1 MKGGSMVSWDRREFF
16 KLWSAQATGLVGQT
30 FSMLAMP
37 LVAILTL
44 HASPSTVAL
53 LVACFNLPTLLF
65 GLFAGVVIDRLPR
78 RSVLIVADIGRAV
91 ILCSIP
97 ICAALGVLTLGQ
109 LFALSVVVGTLD
121 LGWMTAYRSYVPTV
135 VPAAHLSRAYA
146 MVGASDGVTRTAA
159 PSLAGAAVQFLGAP
173 MGLSVTSV
181 CYFLSGLFNSRIRAV
196 ESPDITE
203 QQEPVLQAFRD
214 GLAYVWRHAIIRAFA
229 VSEASYI
236 LFWSATQSVLLV
248 FLSRNLHLSPGVIG
262 LIFTIG
268 TVGGIVAAFVA
279 RRIGNRVGPGPAI
292 VVGSALRSIGMA
304 LLPVAIVCGPLAI
317 PALMAARLVN
327 AFGWTL
333 WDVHR
338 ETVQQQL
345 TPDRY
350 RGRANSS
357 VLFLSGAALTVGS
370 AMGAGL
376 VALTGI
382 PATLTICGVGTL
394 FATGWLLAPRLWTM
408 RTAVA

>member
-1 MKGGSMVSWDRREFF
+1 VWQRREFF

-30 FSMLAMP
+30 FSVLAMP

-44 HASPSTVAL
+44 HASPATVAL

-65 GLFAGVVIDRLPR
+65 GLFAGVVIDRLR
-78 RSVLIVADIGRAV
+78 RLSVLIVCDIGRAV
-91 ILCSIP
+91 LLSSIP
-97 ICAALGVLTLGQ
+97 ICAALGVLRIQQ
-109 LFALSVVVGTLD
+109 LFALSIVIGTLD
-121 LGWMTAYRSYVPTV
+121 LGWLTAYRSYVPTV
-135 VPAAHLSRAYA
+135 VPAAQLSRAYA
-146 MVGASDGVTRTAA
+146 MVGASDGITRTAA
-159 PSLAGAAVQFLGAP
+159 PSLAGAAVQLLGAP
-173 MGLSVTSV
+173 MGLSVTSA
-181 CYFLSGLFNSRIRAV
+181 CYFLSGLFNCRIRAV
-196 ESPDITE
+196 ESRVDA
-203 QQEPVLQAFRD
+203 EPPESVLRSFRE
-214 GLAYVWRHAIIRAFA
+214 GLAYVWRHGIIRAFA
-229 VSEASYI
+229 VSEATYI

-248 FLSRNLHLSPGVIG
+248 FLSRRLQLSPGMIG

-279 RRIGNRVGPGPAI
+279 RRIGNRLGSGPAI
-292 VVGSALRSIGMA
+292 VVGSALRRIGMA

-317 PALMAARLVN
+317 PVLMATRLVN

-350 RGRANSS
+350 RGRTTSS
-357 VLFLSGAALTVGS
+357 VLFLSGATLTIGS
-370 AMGAGL
+370 ALGAGL

-394 FATGWLLAPRLWTM
+394 FATGWLLAPPLWTM
-408 RTAVA
+408 REQPTGSAVTQA